1 MMDGIQGIL
10 LFGRCK
16 KVEKQIMEEM
26 MNIVIG
32 CVSMCLH
39 HSFHGPWTGE
49 KGDHQLIS
57 LGVPGLKI
65 QVPTGGWEGIR
76 TVTGPISGRISYLAP
91 PDRSQVRRKG
101 DDGEHKY
108 NK

>member
-1 MMDGIQGIL
+1 MDGIQGIL

-57 LGVPGLKI
+57 LGVPGLKFRY
-65 QVPTGGWEGIR
+65 QREVGRGFARLLGLSAAAY
-76 TVTGPISGRISYLAP
+76 PI
-91 PDRSQVRRKG
+91 
-101 DDGEHKY
+101 
-108 NK
+108 